1 MASAVNW
8 HLDVLPA
15 EQRDLW
21 EDRLHRGFADF
32 VLYGGTALALRLGHR
47 KSVDFDF
54 FSSRTFAPLEFKEH
68 NALEGEIL
76 QAGENTLTILH
87 RGVKLSFFGGLS
99 LGVVAPP
106 DDLDVCPVA
115 SLEDLGACKL
125 AALVNRVECKDYLDV
140 AALLRHGASLAHLLG
155 CANAVYRGE
164 FPVTV
169 CLKSLVWFD
178 APELSALPPEDR
190 EILETSALAVDEVP
204 VIALQAPRIAAK

>member
-1 MASAVNW
+1 
-8 HLDVLPA
+8 
-15 EQRDLW
+15 
-21 EDRLHRGFADF
+21 
-32 VLYGGTALALRLGHR
+32 
-47 KSVDFDF
+47 
-54 FSSRTFAPLEFKEH
+54 
-68 NALEGEIL
+68 
-76 QAGENTLTILH
+76 
-87 RGVKLSFFGGLS
+87 LS

-125 AALVNRVECKDYLDV
+125 AALVNRVECKDYLDI

-190 EILETSALAVDEVP
+190 EILEASALAVDEVP